1 MKYIGKIGFRFL
13 SKNDWAF
20 GISWCKNEFCDNLYK
35 EYEFRIDFWKW
46 SIGVVW

>member
-20 GISWCKNEFCDNLYK
+20 GIIFEQNRFCDSEYV
-35 EYEFRIDFWKW
+35 EYELRIDFWKW
-46 SIGVVW
+46 SVGVVW